1 MSPQTD
7 QMIGGLTMW
16 IPAAMTEVIGL
27 LVALRTL
34 MRLSAKGRWGMPK
47 ARMLKPEA
55 NKSQAPKPEP
65 KP

>member
-34 MRLSAKGRWGMPK
+34 MRLSAKGRWGV
-47 ARMLKPEA
+47 
-55 NKSQAPKPEP
+55 PKPHT